1 MPRNTALAH
10 IIRQDDGSSVGVWG
24 EYVLHSAF
32 QPIFAFK
39 DERLVVIAFEG
50 LMRPFHGEEALSPY
64 IFLSRLAP
72 SDRLDI
78 ETLTRNL
85 HLVNAAAFLPVEAD
99 IFVNFNPSL
108 FTHQT
113 VVEQALQDMRSVLD
127 IAGIAP
133 ARLVCEV
140 TEQKSGSREAL
151 RQLVEAL
158 RKCGFRIAVDDYGSD
173 ESDMNRIRELRPDI
187 IKFDGRW
194 INRLMD
200 SSAGYGLLSA
210 LVANFEAKGI
220 RTVFEGIE
228 QGWQIE
234 LTEKA
239 GVSMMQG
246 FALARPQIV
255 PEVFAAEDGEQH
267 KAGADP
273 SASKTGPEETDPE
286 PLDGPARD
294 RSGSSD
300 GE

>member
-1 MPRNTALAH
+1 MSRNTALAH

-39 DERLVVIAFEG
+39 DDRLAVIAFEG

-64 IFLSRLAP
+64 EFLQRIAP
-72 SDRLDI
+72 RDRLDI

-99 IFVNFNPSL
+99 IFVNFNPAL
-108 FTHQT
+108 FTNQI
-113 VVEQALQDMRSVLD
+113 VVEQAMHDMRSVLE

-158 RKCGFRIAVDDYGSD
+158 RKRGFRIAVDDYGSD

-200 SSAGYGLLSA
+200 SSAGYGLLTT
-210 LVANFEAKGI
+210 LVTNFEAKGI

-255 PEVFAAEDGEQH
+255 PDVFDTERAKQRTADANPSKPKTAPEDAEPGPVE
-267 KAGADP
+267 GAKRDR
-273 SASKTGPEETDPE
+273 PE
-286 PLDGPARD
+286 P
-294 RSGSSD
+294 SD